1 MIYLDWASTSP
12 PEPRFL
18 AEGSEL
24 AARCYGNPSSGH
36 SLGREANARLEEA
49 RAGLASVLGAS
60 LPRDAAS
67 GRRGAA
73 FGYGSPS
80 KGERIV
86 FTSGGSE
93 SDAIVLLSLLRR
105 RDALRDRSI
114 HIVTTE
120 VEHAAIYE
128 QARLFASL
136 GIELSLVR
144 PGPDGIIRPQTVAEA
159 VRKDTA
165 LVAVMAV
172 NNETGAIMPLAE
184 IAQAVAAAS
193 ASLGRSSP
201 PLFHSDCVQALGK
214 IALRPQALG
223 LSSAAF
229 SSHKLRGP
237 RGIGALWLN
246 YELQPLALGG
256 GQEGGFRSGTENLAS
271 IWAFSRAALEAEA
284 ARKEHYAK
292 AQALEKRLIEGL
304 AGIPGV
310 IVLPLGRK
318 ALDARYSPY
327 VVSASFPGI
336 SGEVFARLLS
346 DAGIAVSTGSAC
358 SSNGRQHGRR
368 VLEAMGLKPDLAFS
382 AIRVSTGYTTEP
394 ADIDAFLGTASDL
407 YRRYRS

>member
-18 AEGSEL
+18 AEGSDI
-24 AARCYGNPSSGH
+24 ASRCFGNPSSNH
-36 SLGREANARLEEA
+36 HLGREADIKLEEA
-49 RAGLASVLGAS
+49 RGKLASVLGAS
-60 LPRDAAS
+60 LPGRDA

-93 SDAIVLLSLLRR
+93 SDAIVLLSILRR
-105 RDALRDRSI
+105 RDALRDKSI

-120 VEHAAIYE
+120 IEHAAVYE
-128 QARLFASL
+128 QVRLFSSL
-136 GIELSLVR
+136 GIEASFVK
-144 PGPDGIIRPQTVAEA
+144 PGADGLISPKAVAEA

-172 NNETGAIMPLAE
+172 NNETGAVMPLAD
-184 IAQAVAAAS
+184 IAAAVRAAS

-201 PLFHSDCVQALGK
+201 PLFHSDGVQALGK
-214 IALRPQALG
+214 FEFKPASLG

-237 RGIGALWLN
+237 RGIGALWLD
-246 YELQPLALGG
+246 YDLQPLALGG

-271 IWAFSRAALEAEA
+271 IWAFSRAAEEAEA
-284 ARKEHYAK
+284 ARTAHFDK
-292 AQALEKRLIEGL
+292 ARELETRLIQGL
-304 AGIPGV
+304 EQIPGT
-310 IVLPLGRK
+310 IILPEGRK
-318 ALDARYSPY
+318 PQDPRYSPY
-327 VVSASFPGI
+327 VLSASFPGI
-336 SGEVFARLLS
+336 SGEVFARALS

-368 VLEAMGLKPDLAFS
+368 VLEAMGLRPDLAFS
-382 AIRVSTGYTTEP
+382 AIRISTGFASTP
-394 ADIDAFLGTASDL
+394 DDIDTFLNTASDL
-407 YRRYRS
+407 YGRYRS